1 MPYVKTVEYLE
12 KLKAH
17 LSAAFVGEPFQE
29 EAIIILKNLEEL
41 LPYYEKVSRVFKE
54 LKLGYLSYAID
65 SDTPLSK
72 LTNGYYIIVEGITIF
87 LVEENMEYLRLKR
100 KKGKLLYLNSNGEVH
115 KII

>member
-1 MPYVKTVEYLE
+1 MPYVKTIKYLE
-12 KLKAH
+12 KLKDT
-17 LSAAFVGEPFQE
+17 LNTAFVGGPFEE
-29 EAIIILKNLEEL
+29 EATTILKNLEEL
-41 LPYYEKVSRVFKE
+41 LPYYKKVSRVFKE

-72 LTNGYYIIVEGITIF
+72 LSNGYFIIVEGITIF